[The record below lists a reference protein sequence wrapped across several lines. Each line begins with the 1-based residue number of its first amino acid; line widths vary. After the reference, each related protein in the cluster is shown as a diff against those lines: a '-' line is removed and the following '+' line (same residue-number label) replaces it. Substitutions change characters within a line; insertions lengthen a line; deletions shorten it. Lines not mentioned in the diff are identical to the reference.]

1 MIGTNKLL
9 IEKNK
14 IMRLL
19 ILIILATGLFSCSS
33 NLRPFTQDI
42 YNDFNWSEDEI
53 EQIQF
58 YVSED
63 IRLWRD
69 SGLEEDV
76 IKDGKV
82 RVVDG
87 REIEEVIIK
96 KGTPGVVVFSPK
108 ENRFAVSFNEEDE
121 AYLMFGPNEK
131 ANGRYVLL
139 AKEWKNRRGKV
150 TYNGRIYNT
159 DLNSA
164 YSTLLFDIK
173 AARKRNYN
181 STVVSGRRVD

>member
-1 MIGTNKLL
+1 
-9 IEKNK
+9 
-14 IMRLL
+14 MRPLF
-19 ILIILATGLFSCSS
+19 ILSILFILSSCSS
-33 NLRPFTQDI
+33 DLRPFTQRVYD
-42 YNDFNWSEDEI
+42 DFNWSENEI
-53 EQIQF
+53 ESIQF

-69 SGLEEDV
+69 FGGESST
-76 IKDGKV
+76 IKNGKV
-82 RVVDG
+82 RVIDG
-87 REIEEVIIK
+87 REIEEVIIR

-108 ENRFAVSFNEEDE
+108 ENRFAVSFNDDDD
-121 AYLMFGPNEK
+121 AFLMFGPNEK

-150 TYNGRIYNT
+150 TYNGKIYNT

-164 YSTLLFDIK
+164 YAALLFDIK

-181 STVVSGRRVD
+181 STIVSGRRVD

>member
-1 MIGTNKLL
+1 MRPIFLL
-9 IEKNK
+9 TILV
-14 IMRLL
+14 LL
-19 ILIILATGLFSCSS
+19 SSCSS
-33 NLRPFTQDI
+33 NLKPFTQRV
-42 YNDFNWSEDEI
+42 YNDFNWTDSEI
-53 EQIQF
+53 ESIQF
-58 YVSED
+58 YISED

-69 SGLEEDV
+69 SGGEAST
-76 IKDGKV
+76 IKNGKV

-108 ENRFAVSFNEEDE
+108 ENRFAVSFNDDDE

-150 TYNGRIYNT
+150 TYNGVVYNT
-159 DLNSA
+159 DVNSA
-164 YSTLLFDIK
+164 YSALLFDIK